1 MGFVQSASTQYI
13 QTVLTNYGRGL
24 LVSGT
29 TTGLGGLTNFVKKFG
44 LSDIDID
51 YRQTSLTGHTAQ
63 LGFIPDVTGDLCD
76 CCNGLNDGYL
86 QSSYL
91 CWQGCSTVT
100 PQAKQMLVGIKKNAT
115 TPINY
120 YDIAEVDVYLHD
132 YFALLKLVSNLYAY
146 DQELFW
152 KGNSLPSATASDFE
166 TEAAQK
172 LGLGASPNST
182 TIGGALKYL
191 GKSVNEGGY
200 GRGVFL
206 DFWDDTLVY
215 DPTSGAQT
223 KENVE
228 ISFGSQI
235 DNNNHQILAGG
246 SYLFSQGPA
255 STWSTPGAQNNM
267 SPDLDFANGAY
278 MDISQLTPNVY
289 GNTTIQKGGVSPWTI
304 SFNHA
309 TTSGPD
315 PGAVYKGAGPAGIG
329 FPITDIGY
337 MALPTYETYGQ
348 PGPTVPGSAGQA
360 QTWDNSSGVQYP
372 YPYWPTSNQDIID
385 AGGFWS
391 NEIYFIGYSNPY
403 QMENMFGITQPN
415 ATGNWVTPNGT
426 SLQFEIMGDSNAPLY
441 RAVNYYVPTLRQ
453 HIIPNSNDDTAN
465 GYYIPRPES
474 IATQLHSN
482 STYDMPTVSQG
493 PQMIYTPAVGHSPMS
508 TLGYFGTT
516 LEYFHLETATHT
528 GVGTAALGGTVT
540 VPSTSHVNYGGND
553 AASVY
558 GGGVYYTW
566 FTRKMIMNDWLLDAV
581 GKNGSMAFPTFAS
594 VFSAKSS
601 SNLVN
606 IGFNA
611 GDVDEFN
618 ISIPV
623 TYNIHSADDPTVLP
637 ALVKVN
643 FIYNKVAALQS
654 LGYSGV
660 TASYGSSLVPYY
672 RLFDKTEV
680 KFYGEDGDS
689 SNISSITPATDA
701 FQEDNGSGN
710 KIFRKI
716 HSTSNQVI

>member
-100 PQAKQMLVGIKKNAT
+100 PQAKQMLVGIKKNSS
-115 TPINY
+115 TPIGY
-120 YDIAEVDVYLHD
+120 YDVAEVDVYLHD

-146 DQELFW
+146 DLELFW
-152 KGNSLPSATASDFE
+152 KGNSLPGATQADFE
-166 TEAAQK
+166 NEAKQK
-172 LGLGASPNST
+172 LGLSIGANPT
-182 TIGGALKYL
+182 TVGLTLKNL
-191 GKSVNEGGY
+191 GETVNEGGF

-223 KENVE
+223 KQNVE
-228 ISFGSQI
+228 VSFDSSI
-235 DNNNHQILAGG
+235 DRNNHQVLAGG
-246 SYLFSQGPA
+246 SYLFSQGPS
-255 STWSTPGAQNNM
+255 STWNSPGQQNNM

-278 MDISQLTPNVY
+278 MNISQLTPNVY
-289 GNTTIQKGGVSPWTI
+289 GVTTIQKGGVSPWTI

-309 TTSGPD
+309 KDASSGT
-315 PGAVYKGAGPAGIG
+315 VYKGAGPGGIG

-337 MALPTYETYGQ
+337 MALPTYQDEGQ
-348 PGPTVPGSAGQA
+348 PNPTTGTAGYATDFDVHSQFPTWVVPSTDIETVMN
-360 QTWDNSSGVQYP
+360 TWNGED
-372 YPYWPTSNQDIID
+372 
-385 AGGFWS
+385 
-391 NEIYFIGYSNPY
+391 IYFVGYCNPY
-403 QMENMFGITQPN
+403 QMENSFGPGMPN
-415 ATGNWVTPNGT
+415 AGGNWNTPGGGSIPYT
-426 SLQFEIMGDSNAPLY
+426 IKGNAGANPY
-441 RAVNYYVPTLRQ
+441 RAINYYVPTLRQ
-453 HIIPNSNDDTAN
+453 HIVPNSNLTESN
-465 GYYIPRPES
+465 GYYIPRAKKIRS
-474 IATQLHSN
+474 GWQ
-482 STYDMPTVSQG
+482 TYGMPTVSMGTQDV
-493 PQMIYTPAVGHSPMS
+493 YTPTRGLSPLT

-516 LEYFHLETATHT
+516 LEYYHDHNASTLP
-528 GVGTAALGGTVT
+528 GNLGNTRT
-540 VPSTSHVNYGGND
+540 VPSTTVPSNGSET
-553 AASVY
+553 AESIY
-558 GGGVYYTW
+558 GGGAYFTW
-566 FTRKMIMNDWLLDAV
+566 FTRKMLLNDFVLDAI
-581 GKNGSMAFPTFAS
+581 GSNGSNLYPTTAS
-594 VFSAKSS
+594 VFSGKSN
-601 SNLVN
+601 SNMVGT
-606 IGFNA
+606 GFGY
-611 GDVDEFN
+611 GDNDEFN

-623 TYNIHSADDPTVLP
+623 SYKIHSADDPTVLP
-637 ALVKVN
+637 AQVKVN

-660 TASYGSSLVPYY
+660 TASYGQSVIPYY

-701 FQEDNGSGN
+701 FQENNGSGN

>member
-115 TPINY
+115 TPIHY
-120 YDIAEVDVYLHD
+120 YDVAEVDVYLHD

-152 KGNSLPSATASDFE
+152 KGYSLPGATASDFE

-172 LGLGASPNST
+172 LALGGSPNST

-191 GKSVNEGGY
+191 GKTVNEGGY

-228 ISFGSQI
+228 VSFNSSV
-235 DNNNHQILAGG
+235 DRNNHQVLAGG
-246 SYLFSQGPA
+246 SYLFSKGPS
-255 STWSTPGAQNNM
+255 STWNSPGQQNNM

-278 MDISQLTPNVY
+278 MDISQLSPNVY
-289 GNTTIQKGGVSPWTI
+289 GNTTIQKGGVSPWSI

-309 TTSGPD
+309 KGPT
-315 PGAVYKGAGPAGIG
+315 GVYKGAGPAGIG

-348 PGPTVPGSAGQA
+348 PGPAAGG
-360 QTWDNSSGVQYP
+360 SSGAAQEWEPYSNYP
-372 YPYWPTSNQDIID
+372 HWPTNNSDIED
-385 AGGFWS
+385 AAMSWT
-391 NEIYFIGYSNPY
+391 NEIFFIGYCNPY
-403 QMENMFGITQPN
+403 QIENTFGNGQAN
-415 ATGNWVTPNGT
+415 ATGSWTTPNGNT
-426 SLQFEIMGDSNAPLY
+426 LQYEIMGNSFQNIY
-441 RAVNYYVPTLRQ
+441 RATNYYVPTLRQ
-453 HIIPNSNDDTAN
+453 HIIPNSEDEESN
-465 GYYIPRPES
+465 GYYIPRALN
-474 IATQLHSN
+474 IHNQTHSN
-482 STYDMPTVSQG
+482 ASYDMPTVSSG
-493 PQMIYTPAVGHSPMS
+493 PQPVYVPSVGLSPLS

-516 LEYFHLETATHT
+516 LEYFK
-528 GVGTAALGGTVT
+528 LGSAGGYSVPNGDTKT
-540 VPSTSHVNYGGND
+540 VPSTTVPSYGSETGP
-553 AASVY
+553 SVY
-558 GGGVYYTW
+558 GGGAYFTW
-566 FTRKMIMNDWLLDAV
+566 FTRKMLMNDWLLDMI
-581 GKNGSMAFPTFAS
+581 GKNNSMAYPTFAS
-594 VFSAKSS
+594 VFSSKTS

-606 IGFNA
+606 VGFNA

-623 TYNIHSADDPTVLP
+623 SYKIHSADDPTVLP

-654 LGYSGV
+654 LGYSGI
-660 TASYGSSLVPYY
+660 TASYGSSPMPYY

-701 FQEDNGSGN
+701 FQENNGSGN